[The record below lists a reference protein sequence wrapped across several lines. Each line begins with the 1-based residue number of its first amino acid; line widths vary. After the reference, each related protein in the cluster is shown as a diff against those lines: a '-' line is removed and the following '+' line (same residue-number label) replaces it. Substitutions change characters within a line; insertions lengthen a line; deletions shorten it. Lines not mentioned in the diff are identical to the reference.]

1 MKGGQNL
8 IADKTGHASLTQGE
22 MVFGVTVTRNFAKLI
37 LTVQGRAVGILQTG
51 VQLRITVVSLWMKT
65 SWNMV
70 YKIKMQVPHVCCL
83 ILMTSYC
90 PAWHLMWVNCSQR

>member
-1 MKGGQNL
+1 MSSSTKDENWVIVKGGQNL
-8 IADKTGHASLTQGE
+8 IADKTGQASLTQGE

-70 YKIKMQVPHVCCL
+70 YKIKMQVPHVCCE
-83 ILMTSYC
+83 T
-90 PAWHLMWVNCSQR
+90 WFTKW